1 MHIKSAFSSEG
12 IKLLF
17 FIITIT
23 FLNEKNEEN
32 NKEENQTELTKT

>member
-1 MHIKSAFSSEG
+1 MLFQG

-17 FIITIT
+17 FIMTIT
-23 FLNEKNEEN
+23 LLNEKNEEN